1 MNTMYVERPGM
12 QSCFQDLGRLGHQ
25 KYGVPVNGPMD
36 EWSHRL
42 ANALVGNEPDAA
54 VLECTLGGQRLSFSE
69 NTLVALCGARLRV
82 TADGRALPYDCAVLL
97 RRGVVLDVGERQ
109 HGARLYL
116 AMRGGLASEPV
127 LGSRSTNLRAG
138 FGGFQGRALRAGDR
152 VPLHTAAADQ
162 LPIERRMV
170 QSGLSVVCALPVEA
184 MPPVAAGESLR
195 FIPGTHWSA
204 FTTQAQKFFTRSSYE
219 LTQQSD
225 RMGIRLKG
233 AALTLRQPLEL
244 TSEATVF
251 GTVQVP
257 PDGQPI
263 VLMADRQSAGGYPKI
278 GYVASADLPALAQK
292 LPGQALRFVAVAQ
305 ADAER
310 LWLDGEA
317 RLSRAIEQAAQALS
331 Q

>member
-1 MNTMYVERPGM
+1 MNTMYVDRPGLL
-12 QSCFQDLGRLGHQ
+12 SSFQDLGRLGHQ

-42 ANALVGNEPDAA
+42 ANALVGNEVSAA
-54 VLECTLGGQRLSFSE
+54 VLECTLGGPRLSFSE
-69 NTLVALCGARLRV
+69 NTVIALCGARLRV
-82 TADGRALPYDCAVLL
+82 TADGHALPFDCAVLL
-97 RRGVVLDVGERQ
+97 RRGVVLDVGERFC
-109 HGARLYL
+109 GARLYI

-152 VPLHTAAADQ
+152 VPLLAVDEQ

-170 QSGLSVVCALPVEA
+170 QSGLPVVRARVIAALP
-184 MPPVAAGESLR
+184 PAAGEPLR
-195 FIPGTHWSA
+195 FIPGPHWSA
-204 FTTQAQKFFTRSSYE
+204 FTPQAQESFTRTSYAM
-219 LTQQSD
+219 TQQSD
-225 RMGIRLKG
+225 RMGIRLQG

-278 GYVASADLPALAQK
+278 GYVASADLPALAQT
-292 LPGQALRFVAVAQ
+292 LPGQAVRFVAVAQ
-305 ADAER
+305 REAEKCWR
-310 LWLDGEA
+310 DFEA
-317 RLSRAIEQAAQALS
+317 RLSCATRQAAEALS
-331 Q
+331 E